1 MLIHNRYRVVQESG
15 QENVLLVVDTWREE
29 KRLALKLIRAE
40 QPGTQTTV
48 QLRYEFAALCQLKHP
63 NLASVYDLGFL
74 PETQQYFYTTDV
86 VEGETLRVY
95 AARRRAAS
103 PDDWSW
109 LYPIAA
115 QLCRVL
121 QYIHQ
126 RGLIHHNVQPDN
138 IRVTAQGQVKLMD
151 FGLTGTER
159 EATSFRLRGAPEYAA
174 PELIRGEAVDARA
187 DLYALG
193 VTLYESVT
201 GSLPFASDSYLTLF
215 RHHLETPPP
224 ARFAE
229 SVPPELQKLILK
241 LLAKE
246 PLQRYPNADAVLQ
259 ALATLSKLDDK
270 PHQSQRRGYVYCT
283 ACVGRETEL
292 EMLQAMLASTTQGKP
307 QGVLIT
313 GPAGV
318 GKSRVLREVRLR
330 AQLQGFWVVEV
341 PPAFPVAS
349 PFSMWQH
356 ILREILA
363 YRRLSTAAGVQRY
376 GPLLALLLSTTEAGD
391 LEPLPPVSENL
402 RTELIQLIANV
413 LTSLHWPLLILL
425 DDLQKAD
432 PQSLDILPEVLAQLS
447 QAHVCIVAA
456 AQTDELSA
464 SHPLYAWL
472 HAGKPFPFHHIPLT
486 PLNREQVHEYVR
498 TAFGASADEGD
509 WVDRLHAASGGVPRQ
524 IEGILYR
531 LVGHKALQHDAVSGW
546 RLVPESAAPVL
557 AQGPANAAQRL
568 ESLDATT
575 REVLRWAAL
584 LGMEPDVRL
593 LAQASGIYPDKFLVL
608 LDHAMQAQLLWYR
621 ERGGFPVYRFDTEEI
636 RDYLIAAMPLEQRRT
651 AYRRIAEKMEH
662 LYKKGAAPEGLAW
675 YYALGGDIERAVEL
689 YRVAAQQAEAINAHH
704 TALHYL
710 GIALELVEKTT
721 PEVEWDLRMKR
732 AALWASLNDYEAQA
746 QELTAL
752 AEVVRL
758 LDDPRREVEWQL
770 RRAEAEEKREQ
781 RMAALH
787 LARTA
792 RDLAHR
798 HGFVELEAKAT
809 TTEGRLLCMLDHYA
823 EAQVVLERAL
833 NLYTDVDARR
843 DEIEALRWLGE
854 ALRRQGNITDALG
867 AYNRVLELARW
878 MGDLG
883 AESDALNA
891 LGVLTHDLARRRSLY
906 EASLHLARVL
916 HDQRR
921 QSRAYNNLGL
931 VYWRLGLYARAR
943 TYLEEAVAMQRAQ
956 RLRSG
961 LVYSLESLA
970 RVCMAQGDHETARAL
985 LEEGLDLSRHL
996 ETKVNEALYWMAW
1009 GVLQRD
1015 QGELEAARTSLE
1027 RACQMFREANALNYV
1042 CVAASKLALVL
1053 LDLGEREA
1061 ARAMTDTALKAL
1073 ISDGITASFPVQEV
1087 WWERYQVLRALEG
1100 ADQSLSA
1107 EAQEALENAC
1117 ELLLESAAS
1126 LSDAGL
1132 RRIYVFKVPLHQDI
1146 LEAWRAWRGHA
1157 PRELRAADVVT
1168 EMPDE
1173 RLRRLH
1179 DLTTTMYEIEDAGA
1193 LLDFMLDHVLEL
1205 SGATRAVVY
1214 LTRSPGAFELEAVR
1228 EYDPLTLPPPMSLVN
1243 TVAYTKAPV
1252 LIADVKRDERYAREA
1267 SLLKAGIRSVL
1278 AVPLM
1283 VEDTVYGVMYA
1294 DLQEAVLGF
1303 TVQDVELMRLFAQH
1317 AARALHNVQVLG
1329 DVRAR
1334 MQDLEALRQVS
1345 LTLASQPGL
1354 TEMLNTLLDGVARLF
1369 PDMEHAHVFLYEQ
1382 GRLDFAA
1389 SLWADGTR
1397 GRLAALPR
1405 RYGLTYT
1412 VAQQGQVIA
1421 ISSLHHHPLF
1431 MDRNI
1436 MEEGAMVGVPLKVSE
1451 RVVGVLN
1458 VAFAQPREFTARDL
1472 HLLGLLADQTAVAIE
1487 SARLLQQLQQTVQRL
1502 AALNAVSRD
1511 ITSMLDL
1518 PRMLERIAGHARN
1531 LMEADECEIYLLDAD
1546 RKILRPIVALGPY
1559 AERIKQRPIRVG
1571 EGIIGHVAQ
1580 TGVSEVVDDTSTDP
1594 RAIRIAGTPDAHA
1607 LMGVAL
1613 HARNELVGV
1622 MALTRDPSRGPFTED
1637 ALDFMSNLAR
1647 QAAIAIENARLYW
1660 TERTRREE
1668 VAQALEEM
1676 QRLEQMKDQFI
1687 QNVSHELRTP
1697 LTLVHGYAELMRSGA
1712 LGPITSQQDE
1722 ALEVIQRR
1730 TAFLIET
1737 VTDFT
1742 MLIEIQAR
1750 GLRAELMDV
1759 PPLLHEV
1766 IANTRPAAEAAH
1778 LSFETE
1784 IQPKLPKIR
1793 SETVYL
1799 RRVLDNLLSNAIKFT
1814 PPGGRVSLRA
1824 WREGK
1829 YICVAVS
1836 DTGIGIPASERERIF
1851 QRFYQIDGSTTRS
1864 HGGTGL
1870 GLAVVKEIVEAHG
1883 GQIHLESTEGRG
1895 STFTIRLPIAGA

>member
-29 KRLALKLIRAE
+29 KRLALKLIRVE
-40 QPGTQTTV
+40 QPGTQTAV

-63 NLASVYDLGFL
+63 NLASVYDLGFI

-86 VEGETLRVY
+86 VEGETLRAY
-95 AARRRAAS
+95 ATRRRAAS

-109 LYPIAA
+109 LYPVAA

-121 QYIHQ
+121 QYIHK
-126 RGLIHHNVQPDN
+126 RGLIHHNVHPDN
-138 IRVTAQGQVKLMD
+138 IRVNAQGQVKLMD
-151 FGLTGTER
+151 FGLTGTGR
-159 EATSFRLRGAPEYAA
+159 EATSFHLRGTPEYIAPEI
-174 PELIRGEAVDARA
+174 IRGEAIDARA

-193 VTLYESVT
+193 VTLYECVT
-201 GSLPFASDSYLTLF
+201 GHLPFESDSYLTLIH
-215 RHHLETPPP
+215 HHLKTPPP
-224 ARFAE
+224 SRFAE

-246 PLQRYPNADAVLQ
+246 PLQRYPDADAVLQ

-270 PHQSQRRGYVYCT
+270 PQPGRRGYVYCT
-283 ACVGRETEL
+283 ACIGRETEL
-292 EMLQAMLASTTQGKP
+292 EMLQAMLASTMQGKA

-341 PPAFPVAS
+341 PPAFPAAS
-349 PFSMWQH
+349 PFDLWRH
-356 ILREILA
+356 VLREILT
-363 YRRLSTAAGVQRY
+363 YRRLSPAEGVQRY
-376 GPLLALLLSTTEAGD
+376 GPLLALLLSTPDTLELEQVPLVHGD
-391 LEPLPPVSENL
+391 IRADLVKLV
-402 RTELIQLIANV
+402 TNV
-413 LTSLHWPLLILL
+413 LNSLHWPLLILL
-425 DDLQKAD
+425 DDVQEAD
-432 PQSLDILPEVLAQLS
+432 PQSLDILPELLAQLS

-464 SHPLYAWL
+464 THPLSTWL
-472 HAGKPFPFHHIPLT
+472 HTDSPAAFYRIPLT
-486 PLNREQVHEYVR
+486 PLDRTQLHEYVR
-498 TAFGASADEGD
+498 TAFGASVDEGD
-509 WVDRLHAASGGVPRQ
+509 WVDRLHTLSGGVPRQ
-524 IEGILYR
+524 VEALLHR
-531 LVGHKALQHDAVSGW
+531 LVEHEALKHDAAKGW
-546 RLVPESAAPVL
+546 QFAPENAASAL
-557 AQGPANAAQRL
+557 AQGPVNAPQRL
-568 ESLDATT
+568 QNLDAAT

-584 LGMEPDVRL
+584 LGMEPDMCV
-593 LAQASGIYPDKFLVL
+593 LAQASGIYPDKL
-608 LDHAMQAQLLWYR
+608 LSLLNHATQNQLLWYR
-621 ERGGFPVYRFDTEEI
+621 ERAGLPVYRFDTEEI
-636 RDYLIAAMPLEQRRT
+636 REHLIASMAPEQRSA
-651 AYRRIAEKMEH
+651 AYRRIAEKMER
-662 LYKKGAAPEGLAW
+662 LYKKEIAPEKLAW
-675 YYALGGDIERAVEL
+675 YYALGGDIERAIEL
-689 YRVAAQQAEAINAHH
+689 YRAAAQQAEVLNEYR
-704 TALHYL
+704 TALHDL
-710 GIALELVEKTT
+710 GLALELVEKTT
-721 PEVEWDLRMKR
+721 PEVEWNLRMTR
-732 AALWASLNDYEAQA
+732 SALWARSNDYEAQA
-746 QELTAL
+746 QELAAL
-752 AEVVRL
+752 TEVVKL
-758 LDDPRREVEWQL
+758 LNDPRREVEWQL
-770 RRAEAEEKREQ
+770 QRAEAEEKREQ
-781 RMAALH
+781 RSAAFH
-787 LARTA
+787 LARAA
-792 RDLAHR
+792 RDLAHQ
-798 HGFVELEAKAT
+798 HGFVELEAKALT
-809 TTEGRLLCMLDHYA
+809 CEGRLLCMLDHYA
-823 EAQVVLERAL
+823 EAQAALERAL
-833 NLYTDVDARR
+833 TLYTDVDAHHKE
-843 DEIEALRWLGE
+843 EIEALRWLGE
-854 ALRRQGNITDALG
+854 TLRRQGNITDALG

-891 LGVLTHDLARRRSLY
+891 LGVLTHDLARRRNLY
-906 EASLHLARVL
+906 EASLQLASVL

-921 QSRAYNNLGL
+921 EARAYNNLGL
-931 VYWRLGLYARAR
+931 VYWRLGLYVRAR
-943 TYLEEAVAMQRAQ
+943 MYLEKAVAIQRAQ
-956 RLRSG
+956 RLRSS

-970 RVCMAQGDHETARAL
+970 RVCMAQGDRETTRAL
-985 LEEGLDLSRHL
+985 LEEGLELSRYL
-996 ETKVNEALYWMAW
+996 ETQVNEALYWMAW

-1015 QGELEAARTSLE
+1015 LGETKAARDSLE
-1027 RACQMFREANALNYV
+1027 RACQMFRDADALNYV

-1061 ARAMTDTALKAL
+1061 ARAMTDTALNAL
-1073 ISDGITASFPVQEV
+1073 TSAGITASFPVQEV
-1087 WWERYQVLRALEG
+1087 WWERYQVLRALAG
-1100 ADQSLSA
+1100 AEQPLSA

-1146 LEAWRAWRGHA
+1146 LEAWRTWRGHA
-1157 PRELRAADVVT
+1157 PRELRFAEVVT
-1168 EMPDE
+1168 GTPDE

-1179 DLTTTMYEIEDAGA
+1179 DLATAMYETEDAEA
-1193 LLDFMLDHVLEL
+1193 LLDFILEQVLEL
-1205 SGATRAVVY
+1205 SGATRTVVY
-1214 LTRSPGAFELEAVR
+1214 LTRSTATFELEAVR
-1228 EYDPLTLPPPMSLVN
+1228 RYDPLTLPPPMNLVN
-1243 TVAYTKAPV
+1243 AVAYTKAPV
-1252 LIADVKRDERYAREA
+1252 LIADVKRDERYAHEA

-1283 VEDTVYGVMYA
+1283 VEDTVYGVIYA
-1294 DLQEAVLGF
+1294 DLQEALLGF
-1303 TVQDVELMRLFAQH
+1303 TVHDVELMRLFAQH
-1317 AARALHNVQVLG
+1317 AVRALHNVRVLG
-1329 DVRAR
+1329 DVRAQ

-1345 LTLASQPGL
+1345 LTLAARPGL
-1354 TEMLNTLLDGVARLF
+1354 VEMLDTLLDGVARLF
-1369 PDMEHAHVFLYEQ
+1369 PDMIHAHVFLYQQ
-1382 GRLDFAA
+1382 GQLNFAA

-1397 GRLAALPR
+1397 GRLAAPPR

-1431 MDRNI
+1431 MDRNV
-1436 MEEGAMVGVPLKVSE
+1436 MNEGAMVGVPLKVSE

-1458 VAFAQPREFTARDL
+1458 VAFAQPREFTLRDL
-1472 HLLGLLADQTAVAIE
+1472 HLLGLLADQTAVALE
-1487 SARLLQQLQQTVQRL
+1487 SARLFQEVQQTVQRL

-1511 ITSMLDL
+1511 ITSTLDL

-1531 LMEADECEIYLLDAD
+1531 LMEADECEIYLLDSE

-1559 AERIKQRPIRVG
+1559 AEKIKQHPIKVG

-1580 TGVSEVVDDTSTDP
+1580 TGVSEMVADTSCDP
-1594 RAIRIAGTPDAHA
+1594 RALHSPDTPDAHA

-1613 HARNELVGV
+1613 HARDELVGV
-1622 MALTRDPSRGPFTED
+1622 MALTRSLTRGPFPDE
-1637 ALDFMSNLAR
+1637 ALEFMTNLAR

-1660 TERTRREE
+1660 TERARREE

-1676 QRLEQMKDQFI
+1676 RRLEQVKDQFI

-1697 LTLVHGYAELMRSGA
+1697 LTLVHGYAELIRSGT

-1730 TAFLIET
+1730 TAFLIEM

-1766 IANTRPAAEAAH
+1766 IANTRPVAEAAQ
-1778 LSFETE
+1778 LTFEAK

-1814 PPGGRVSLRA
+1814 PAGGRIELRA
-1824 WREGK
+1824 WREEK
-1829 YICVAVS
+1829 YICIAVS
-1836 DTGIGIPASERERIF
+1836 DTGIGIPPAERERIF
-1851 QRFYQIDGSTTRS
+1851 QRFYQIDGSTTRP

-1883 GQIHLESTEGRG
+1883 GQIHLESAEGRG
-1895 STFTIRLPIAGA
+1895 STFTIRLPIASA